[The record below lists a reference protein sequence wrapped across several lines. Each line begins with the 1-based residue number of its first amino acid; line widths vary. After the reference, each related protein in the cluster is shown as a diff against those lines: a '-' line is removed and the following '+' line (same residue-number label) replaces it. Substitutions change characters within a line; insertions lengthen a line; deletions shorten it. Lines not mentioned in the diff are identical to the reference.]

1 VIPVKKIVIWGHK
14 LESKDT
20 FSFVH
25 YGLERAAR
33 CMGFPTMWL
42 DEKDNLSGIDLS
54 SALFISEGKCWKI
67 PVRKDCWY
75 IIFNYNS
82 SVNNLSD
89 AFADGRALVYQCWN
103 GRGCEAYEKLEKL
116 GEMTYLDQKG
126 KTLHL
131 PWATDRLPPEI
142 EEMKTRLSEPLI
154 RRCAFVGSMNWS
166 GPPFDMDKQW
176 NPFIAAAE
184 KNKVPFVHGRDRR
197 FGHMGKTVAHEVS
210 IPDPEE
216 AVKFVF
222 SSLLAPAVQGHW
234 QCEVGHLADRIFK
247 NLSCGKMGITNNPY
261 VNKVLGEHCVFCEDT
276 EKLFYM
282 AMEALP
288 SWTEE
293 RAKAAMDL
301 ISKKY
306 TYINRIAFMLSALE
320 AVAK

>member
-1 VIPVKKIVIWGHK
+1 MIPVKKIVIWGRK
-14 LESKDT
+14 LESGNT
-20 FSFVH
+20 FGFVH

-33 CMGFPTMWL
+33 YMGFPTIWL
-42 DEKDNLSGIDLS
+42 DENDNLSGIDLS
-54 SALFISEGKCWKI
+54 SALFISEGRCRKI

-103 GRGCEAYEKLEKL
+103 GRGCEAYEALEKL
-116 GEMTYLDQKG
+116 GEMTYLDQKS
-126 KTLHL
+126 KMLHL

-142 EEMKTRLSEPLI
+142 EEMKAWLSEPLV

-176 NPFIAAAE
+176 NPFIDAAE
-184 KNKVPFVHGRDRR
+184 KNGIPLVQGRDRR

-210 IPDPEE
+210 ISDPEE
-216 AVKFVF
+216 AVKFVA

-234 QCEVGHLADRIFK
+234 QCEVGHLCDRIFK
-247 NLSCGKMGITNNPY
+247 NLSYGKMGITNNPY

-282 AMEALP
+282 AMDALP

-306 TYINRIAFMLSALE
+306 TYINRIAFMLKALE
-320 AVAK
+320 MVAR

>member
-1 VIPVKKIVIWGHK
+1 MIPVKKVVIWGYK
-14 LESKDT
+14 LESRDT

-33 CMGFPTMWL
+33 YMGFPTIWL
-42 DEKDNLSGIDLS
+42 DESDSLAGVDLS
-54 SALFISEGKCWKI
+54 SALFISEGRCKGI

-75 IIFNYNS
+75 IVFNYNPR
-82 SVNNLSD
+82 VNDLSA

-103 GRGCEAYEKLEKL
+103 GRSYEYYDAFEKL
-116 GEMTYLDQKG
+116 GEMAYLDRKG
-126 KTLHL
+126 EMLYL
-131 PWATDRLPPEI
+131 LWATDRLPPEI
-142 EEMKTRLSEPLI
+142 EEMKAWLPNPVA

-184 KNKVPFVHGRDRR
+184 KNGVPFVHGRDRR
-197 FGHMGKTVAHEVS
+197 FLHMGRAVAHEVS

-216 AVKFVF
+216 AVKFVAG
-222 SSLLAPAVQGHW
+222 SLLAPAVQGHW
-234 QCEVGHLADRIFK
+234 QCEVGHLCDRIFK
-247 NLSCGKMGITNNPY
+247 NLSYGKMGITNNPY
-261 VNKVLGEHCVFCEDT
+261 VNKVLGEYCVFCEDT

-282 AMEALP
+282 AMDALP
-288 SWTEE
+288 SWTED

-306 TYINRIAFMLSALE
+306 TYVNRIAFMLKALE